1 MTTQPTSYP
10 APAPLE
16 AVFAT
21 TFLYAACKVV
31 GNDAWPDYLKN
42 DLAHPADSVWPAVRT
57 LAYELSS
64 VCDAELV
71 TDASTYIDR
80 ARCVMAG
87 RFLASSLDVWI
98 TCDDDVYADAE
109 VLRTLIRVCRATRG
123 GVAVPY
129 MNRDGRSMT
138 FRRVKGPTEWLEL
151 GEAMRRAPVR
161 VVDRVGFGLV
171 ALHRELVEALA
182 FAPSTK
188 WFRESERSRLR
199 CPHLFVNGVEDE
211 TFIGEDYSFSKL
223 AEEACRPLRVLLEA
237 PAEHAGILAMLDHE
251 GHIRVADPERAAVL
265 DTALREAETA
275 LAGQPTEREGA

>member
-1 MTTQPTSYP
+1 MTEQPSTYP
-10 APAPLE
+10 APAPLD

-31 GNDAWPDYLKN
+31 GNDAWPDYLRH
-42 DLAHPADSVWPAVRT
+42 DLAHASDSVWPAIRT

-87 RFLASSLDVWI
+87 KFLASSLDVWL

-109 VLRTLIRVCRATRG
+109 VLRTLIRACRQTRG

-138 FRRVKGPTEWLEL
+138 FRKVSGPTEWLEL
-151 GEAMRRAPVR
+151 GTMRRAPVR
-161 VVDRVGFGLV
+161 SVDRVGFGLV

-188 WFRESERSRLR
+188 WFRESPSSRLR
-199 CPHLFVNGVEDE
+199 CPHLFVNGVEED

-223 AEEACRPLRVLLEA
+223 ADDAGRTMRVLLEA

-251 GHIRVADPERAAVL
+251 GHIRVSDPERAAVL
-265 DTALREAETA
+265 EDALRQAEKA
-275 LAGQPTEREGA
+275 LAGQPTEREGR